1 MKPKKAAKA
10 LKKAKKLGKKQMLRG
25 TSLQRASL
33 QRTPGGS
40 SPIPI
45 PYPN

>member
-1 MKPKKAAKA
+1 MKAKKKAANPLRKG
-10 LKKAKKLGKKQMLRG
+10 KKLADGKLQRA
-25 TSLQRASL
+25 SLQRASL
-33 QRTPGGS
+33 QRSPGGG

>member
-1 MKPKKAAKA
+1 MKGRKKAAKP
-10 LKKAKKLGKKQMLRG
+10 LRKGKKLGGGK
-25 TSLQRASL
+25 LQRASL
-33 QRTPGGS
+33 QRAPGGG

>member
-1 MKPKKAAKA
+1 MKAKKKAAKP
-10 LKKAKKLGKKQMLRG
+10 LRKGKKLGGGRLQRA
-25 TSLQRASL
+25 SLQRASL
-33 QRTPGGS
+33 QRSPGGS